1 VNQRESA
8 YRYHLRVIWHRGNID
23 LVIDLAA
30 IRRTAGMTQEQLAD
44 RLQLRQSQISRTE
57 HQADVL
63 VSTLVAY
70 IRALGADAELA
81 VRMPGGETIHQILT
95 DRVKDRH

>member
-1 VNQRESA
+1 
-8 YRYHLRVIWHRGNID
+8 

-30 IRRTAGMTQEQLAD
+30 IRRAAGMSQVQLAE
-44 RLQLRQSQISRTE
+44 RLQVRQSQISRTE

-63 VSTLVAY
+63 VSTVIAY
-70 IRALGADAELA
+70 LRALGADAELA

-95 DRVKDRH
+95 DRIKEQH